1 MADLF
6 SVKRLR
12 PSGKTGQIAP
22 GLILVPDTAPVPVQT
37 NFITPSLNPSALSP
51 TSSIPVEAVNTASTA
66 AKKGIISFVENY
78 NSWSNSPILNDI
90 YDNKIPFI
98 HLKESRL
105 LNSTLFQQFK
115 YFQHYKFFGRVEDSV
130 GDVFGDGS
138 FITEVIQGATTYLEF
153 QYKIIETVAD
163 WLVGARLPDLRINFA
178 EDPYADIYDSTLTGF
193 EYILPFFSEDA
204 FQKTAMYRDTYSG
217 DMPGNSPPGTSE
229 SPDIRERLE
238 RINTEATERSQSI
251 RALVEPGLFI
261 EKPKFYDFGQNRE
274 SISFSFPLLNTQ
286 SIEQIQQNYQFLFLL
301 LFQNSMY
308 RKDRAAFIPPCL
320 YEVLIPG
327 TRYMK
332 HACVSNLKVD
342 FLGTRRMIKIRVP
355 NIDDNGK
362 KPGSIETSVIIPE
375 VYNVKIEL
383 ETLHEETG
391 NYLFRGSGNNFAD
404 VELLTKREIA
414 K

>member
-6 SVKRLR
+6 TVKRIN
-12 PSGKTGQIAP
+12 PSGKTGQITP
-22 GLILVPDTAPVPVQT
+22 GLILVPNTAPVPVQT

-51 TSSIPVEAVNTASTA
+51 TSSRPVDATNTASTA
-66 AKKGIISFVENY
+66 TKKGIISFVENY

-98 HLKESRL
+98 HLRESRL
-105 LNSTLFQQFK
+105 LNSTLLQQFK
-115 YFQHYKFFGRVEDSV
+115 YFQHYKFVGRAEDVV
-130 GDVFGDGS
+130 GDVFGDGA
-138 FITEVIQGATTYLEF
+138 FITEVIQGATTALEF
-153 QYKIIETVAD
+153 AYNVIETISD
-163 WLVGARLPDLRINFA
+163 WTIGLRLPDFDINFA
-178 EDPYADIYDSTLTGF
+178 EDPYAAIYDSRLTDF

-217 DMPGNSPPGTSE
+217 DMPGNPVGTTE

-238 RINTEATERSQSI
+238 QINTRATERSQGI

-332 HACVSNLKVD
+332 HAVISNLKVD

-355 NIDDNGK
+355 NVDDGNNAR
-362 KPGSIETSVIIPE
+362 SIETSVIIPE

-404 VELLTKREIA
+404 VETLTDLETQK
-414 K
+414 